1 MITKNPA
8 SAAGLN
14 DRGEI
19 AQGKKADLVRIK
31 LPEDGVPIV
40 RAVWRDGIRV
50 I

>member
-1 MITKNPA
+1 MVTKNPA
-8 SAAGLN
+8 LAAGLI

-19 AQGKKADLVRIK
+19 AQGKKADFVRVR
-31 LPEDGVPIV
+31 LPDDGVPIV